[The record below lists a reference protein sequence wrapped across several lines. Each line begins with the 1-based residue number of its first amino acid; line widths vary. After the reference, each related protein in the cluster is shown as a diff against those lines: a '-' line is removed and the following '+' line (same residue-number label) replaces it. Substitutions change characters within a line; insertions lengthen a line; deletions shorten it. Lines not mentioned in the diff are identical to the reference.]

1 MAIMGERT
9 SVALACGRS
18 TRGRGPP
25 PASRS
30 TSLAALS
37 GATVFGMTDPTP
49 FLSTAIQTSAGMVA
63 IVGGLQVARF
73 ISLESEQLGAEQR
86 ARNEKR
92 TLRRYEAEDFLDHH
106 EVLRAIA
113 EGNTE
118 VRELRRKGSGCVLA
132 DEELLPFVEEYR
144 SEYERAFQVID
155 SVVHDAVELSPQEW
169 QGLERKW
176 ISFRR
181 NTPEVP
187 ADLAK
192 PRLWE
197 LAFKQVIARRKRA
210 AKERFKPA
218 RSLIFSVS

>member
-63 IVGGLQVARF
+63 IVGGLLVARF
-73 ISLESEQLGAEQR
+73 ISLESEQLGAEQLIEEAEGRLAGAEER

-92 TLRRYEAEDFLDHH
+92 TLRRYEAE
-106 EVLRAIA
+106 V
-113 EGNTE
+113 
-118 VRELRRKGSGCVLA
+118 
-132 DEELLPFVEEYR
+132 
-144 SEYERAFQVID
+144 
-155 SVVHDAVELSPQEW
+155 
-169 QGLERKW
+169 
-176 ISFRR
+176 
-181 NTPEVP
+181 
-187 ADLAK
+187 
-192 PRLWE
+192 
-197 LAFKQVIARRKRA
+197 
-210 AKERFKPA
+210 
-218 RSLIFSVS
+218 